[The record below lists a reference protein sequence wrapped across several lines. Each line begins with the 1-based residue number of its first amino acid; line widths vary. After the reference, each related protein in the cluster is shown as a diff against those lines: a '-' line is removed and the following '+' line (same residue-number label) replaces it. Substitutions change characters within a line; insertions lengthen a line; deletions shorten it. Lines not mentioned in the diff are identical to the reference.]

1 MLIDEFKKRTGM
13 NPTDAEFNEVINVMY
28 LESGQDMDKDRF
40 CEDYKKHH
48 DSELLNIFYNRCD
61 KLSDKLDALRAERL
75 RMVDFL
81 LKKAEEFSDDA
92 MYQNAVAL
100 VGIKKVIERKIKL
113 HLKLTNDD
121 EQWII
126 GQLLRIS

>member
-1 MLIDEFKKRTGM
+1 M
-13 NPTDAEFNEVINVMY
+13 NPTDAEFNEVINIMY

-48 DSELLNIFYNRCD
+48 DSELLNIFFNRCD
-61 KLSDKLDALRAERL
+61 KLSDKLDVLRAERL

-81 LKKAEEFSDDA
+81 LKKAEEFSDDE
-92 MYQNAVAL
+92 MYKNAVAM

-113 HLKLTNDD
+113 HLKLNNDD
-121 EQWII
+121 EQWVI
-126 GQLLRIS
+126 GQLLKIS